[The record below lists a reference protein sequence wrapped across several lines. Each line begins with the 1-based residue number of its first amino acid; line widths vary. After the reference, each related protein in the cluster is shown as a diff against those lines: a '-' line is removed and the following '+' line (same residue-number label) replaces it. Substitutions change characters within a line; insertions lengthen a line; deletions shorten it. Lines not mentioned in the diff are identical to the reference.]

1 MRNLNKQTQEIVM
14 LQTDIFKQ
22 NLLKIIKT
30 GVVTGLFIVVPILVT
45 LWVGWW
51 SISLLTDWA
60 VQLLHI
66 YYPDLAERTVI
77 TLLVRLF
84 TIILLILVIFMV
96 GLLARVTLGKRLI
109 QLTQKLLL
117 KLPILSIVYSTCEQ
131 IGETVKTQQGGLF
144 KQVALFEYPRKGC
157 WAIGFVT
164 NYNEQEFEVTKH
176 FGNGVYS
183 IFMPTTPN
191 PTSGFL
197 IYVPKE
203 ECILLDMPVGEAMR
217 LIVSGGVVLPGSK
230 IPGEDE

>member
-1 MRNLNKQTQEIVM
+1 MF
-14 LQTDIFKQ
+14 QTDIFKQ
-22 NLLKIIKT
+22 NVSKIIKT
-30 GVVTGLFIVVPILVT
+30 GIVTGLFVVVPILVT

-51 SISLLTDWA
+51 SISLMTDWA
-60 VQLLHI
+60 VQLLHARH
-66 YYPDLAERTVI
+66 PDMTDTPGV
-77 TLLVRLF
+77 TLLVRLI
-84 TIILLILVIFMV
+84 TIVILAILIFMV
-96 GLLARVTLGKRLI
+96 GLLARVTMGKRLI
-109 QLTQKLLL
+109 QLMQKLLL

-157 WAIGFVT
+157 WALGFVT

-176 FGNGVYS
+176 FQNGVYS

-197 IYVPKE
+197 FYVPKE

-217 LIVSGGVVLPGSK
+217 LIVSGGVVLPGTK
-230 IPGEDE
+230 INNDEAV

>member
-1 MRNLNKQTQEIVM
+1 MFSTAPLKQSIT
-14 LQTDIFKQ
+14 
-22 NLLKIIKT
+22 KIIKKSI
-30 GVVTGLFIVVPILVT
+30 VTGLFVVVPILVT

-51 SISLLTDWA
+51 SISLMTDWS
-60 VQLLHI
+60 VQLILTSK
-66 YYPDLAERTVI
+66 PELTEKTGI
-77 TLLVRLF
+77 TLLVRLG
-84 TIILLILVIFMV
+84 TIVLLMAVIFFI
-96 GLLARVTLGKRLI
+96 GLLARVTLGKRMI
-109 QLTQKLLL
+109 QLTQKILL

-164 NYNEQEFEVTKH
+164 NYNEQESELTTH
-176 FGNGVYS
+176 FPNGVYS

-203 ECILLDMPVGEAMR
+203 ECILLEMSASEAMR

-230 IPGEDE
+230 IQEN

>member
-1 MRNLNKQTQEIVM
+1 M
-14 LQTDIFKQ
+14 LQTDIFKL
-22 NLLKIIKT
+22 NLGKIIKT
-30 GVVTGLFIVVPILVT
+30 GIVTGLFIVVPILVT

-51 SISLLTDWA
+51 SISLMTDWA
-60 VQLLHI
+60 VQLLQVNL
-66 YYPDLAERTVI
+66 PELVDNPAI
-77 TLLVRLF
+77 TLLVRVI
-84 TIILLILVIFMV
+84 TILVLTLIIFMI

-109 QLTQKLLL
+109 QLTQKILL

-157 WAIGFVT
+157 WALGFVT

-176 FGNGVYS
+176 FSNGVYS

-230 IPGEDE
+230 VAGEDD